1 MAERN
6 NYDADFKMELVM
18 EIFKGKKVSEV
29 ADEYDVSRNSLYTWK
44 KEFIDSGLKG
54 LTNDN
59 QIKSQKDAELREKE
73 KQIKEMKKIIGDQK
87 VQMEILKK
95 NHGWT
100 KHFR

>member
-6 NYDADFKMELVM
+6 NYDAEFKMELVM
-18 EIFKGKKVSEV
+18 EILKGKKVSKV
-29 ADEYDVSRNSLYTWK
+29 ADEYDVSRNSLYAWK

-95 NHGWT
+95 KPWLD
-100 KHFR
+100 